1 MFVKK
6 LKLEIVEKINE
17 LYKIKIYD
25 EDQSVRLDFEV
36 DKKEL
41 EIHGSNSLSKFL
53 RDNEYQ
59 LRKLLHNKQRKSYYV
74 GFKLN
79 FSIID
84 GKDIAAFNNKN
95 NIVVKDHGDIK
106 VIKDFEKEDL
116 IEIYTDGSYNENLEK
131 GAYCI
136 LKKDLKGGY
145 KSHQFSSTLKDSAT
159 IELQAVIKALEI
171 YKSDVRIMTDSQYV
185 RKGITEWMVHWR
197 LNDWITANG
206 TKAKNIER
214 WLKLEKLCEGR
225 RIEFGYVKAH
235 NDHFENEYCDLL
247 ARNKRESMNS
257 GNESI

>member
-1 MFVKK
+1 MDVKK
-6 LKLEIVEKINE
+6 LKLEILENINK
-17 LYKIKIYD
+17 LYKIKICD
-25 EDQSVRLDFEV
+25 ENQAVRLNFNV

-41 EIHGSNSLSKFL
+41 KIYSSNDLARILKE
-53 RDNEYQ
+53 NEYQ
-59 LRKLLHNKQRKSYYV
+59 LRKLLHNKQPRTYYV
-74 GFKLN
+74 GFKLD

-106 VIKDFEKEDL
+106 VIKDCEKEDL

-131 GAYCI
+131 GAYSI
-136 LKKDLKGGY
+136 LKKDLNGSY
-145 KSHQFSSTLKDSAT
+145 ESHQFSSILKDSAT

-185 RKGITEWMVHWR
+185 RKGITEWTVHWK
-197 LNDWITANG
+197 LNNWVTANG
-206 TKAKNIER
+206 TKAKNINK
-214 WLKLEKLCEGR
+214 WIKLEKLCEGR

-247 ARNKRESMNS
+247 ARNKRESMKSDNKRV
-257 GNESI
+257 